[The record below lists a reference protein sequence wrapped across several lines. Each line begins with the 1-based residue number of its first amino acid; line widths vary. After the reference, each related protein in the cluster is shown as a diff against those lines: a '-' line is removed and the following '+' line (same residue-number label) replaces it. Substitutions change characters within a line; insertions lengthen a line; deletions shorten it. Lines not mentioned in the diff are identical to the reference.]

1 MNKPAAFDAISTKL
15 PLLDPAIA
23 DAVRARWDSKTKP
36 LGSLGDLEALAVQV
50 AQIQGRTAPA
60 ITEPHI
66 LVFAGD
72 HGAARDGVSAYPQDV
87 TWQMVMNFLAGG
99 AAISVL
105 ARELGCGLSVVD
117 AGVNHDFDAAPGL
130 LDLKVAPGTTSYLH
144 ERAMST
150 EQCRQAVVA
159 GHALVHRLSADCL
172 LLGEMGIGNTA
183 SASLLMHH
191 LAGVPLA
198 ECVGPGTGLDPAGVA
213 RKLAI
218 LEQAAERHALH
229 GINVDALTVLATF
242 GGFEIAMLIGCMI
255 GAVQARKV
263 VVVDGFIVGAAA
275 LVAQR
280 LVPGI
285 EAHFL
290 FAHQSAE
297 PAHQRMLAEIGARPL
312 LQLGMRLGEGS
323 GAAVALPLLRLALSL
338 LANMATFESARV
350 SQAS

>member
-1 MNKPAAFDAISTKL
+1 MNKPAAFNAISTDL

-23 DAVRARWDSKTKP
+23 DAARARWDGKTKP
-36 LGSLGDLEALAVQV
+36 LGSLGELEALAVQV
-50 AQIQGRTAPA
+50 AQIQGRTTPT

-72 HGAARDGVSAYPQDV
+72 HGAAREGVSAYPQDV
-87 TWQMVMNFLAGG
+87 TWQMVMNFLTGG

-117 AGVNHDFDAAPGL
+117 AGVNHDFADAPGL
-130 LDLKVAPGTTSYLH
+130 LDLKVAPGTASYLH
-144 ERAMST
+144 ERAMSA
-150 EQCRQAVVA
+150 EQCRQAIA
-159 GHALVHRLSADCL
+159 SGHALAQRLSADCL

-191 LAGVPLA
+191 LIGVSLA
-198 ECVGPGTGLDPAGVA
+198 ECVGPGAGLDRTGLA
-213 RKLAI
+213 RKLAV
-218 LEQAAERHALH
+218 LQQASQHQALQDA
-229 GINVDALTVLATF
+229 DALTVLATF
-242 GGFEIAMLIGCMI
+242 GGFEIAMLVGCMI

-263 VVVDGFIVGAAA
+263 VVVDGFIVGAAV

-285 EAHFL
+285 EAHL
-290 FAHQSAE
+290 VFAHQSAE
-297 PAHQRMLAEIGARPL
+297 PAHRRMLAEIGARPL

-323 GAAVALPLLRLALSL
+323 GAAMALPLLRLSLSL

>member
-1 MNKPAAFDAISTKL
+1 MNKPIAFDAISTDL
-15 PLLDPAIA
+15 PFLDPAIA
-23 DAVRARWDSKTKP
+23 DAVRVRWDSKTKP

-50 AQIQGRTAPA
+50 AQVQGRTTPA

-72 HGAARDGVSAYPQDV
+72 HGAAREGVSAYPQDV

-130 LDLKVAPGTTSYLH
+130 LDLKVAPSTASYLH
-144 ERAMST
+144 ERAMSAG
-150 EQCRQAVVA
+150 QCRQALMA
-159 GHALVHRLSADCL
+159 GHALAQRLSADCL

-191 LAGVPLA
+191 LTGVPLA

-213 RKLAI
+213 RKLAL
-218 LEQAAERHALH
+218 LEQATERHALRMTD
-229 GINVDALTVLATF
+229 VDALTVLATF
-242 GGFEIAMLIGCMI
+242 GGFEIAMVVGCMI

-263 VVVDGFIVGAAA
+263 VVVDGFIVGAAV

-285 EAHFL
+285 EAHL
-290 FAHQSAE
+290 VFAHQSAE
-297 PAHQRMLAEIGARPL
+297 PAHRRMLAEIGAHPL

-323 GAAVALPLLRLALSL
+323 GAAMTLPLLRLSLSL
-338 LANMATFESARV
+338 LTNMATFESARV
-350 SQAS
+350 TQAS